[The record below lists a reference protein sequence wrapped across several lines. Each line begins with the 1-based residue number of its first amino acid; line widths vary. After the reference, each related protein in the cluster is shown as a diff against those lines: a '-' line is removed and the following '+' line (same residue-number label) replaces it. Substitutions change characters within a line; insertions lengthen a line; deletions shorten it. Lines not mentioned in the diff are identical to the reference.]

1 MTVHDHQRGAGR
13 NSGRESPHAPRSS
26 LSPLSPGLDP
36 ARTAL
41 VLVDLMDRIV
51 ALPLAPHSG
60 PDVLTAACGLATSF
74 REAGATVVAVRAQR
88 TGPAEQPPGSGLV
101 EGVARDGDLLV
112 VKRTVGAFH
121 DTGLHDRLQERGID
135 TLVMAGIATNMG
147 VESTA
152 RAAADHGYR
161 LVFAEDA
168 MSGLTAA
175 EHRATVSLDF
185 PRFGTVVSA
194 AEVEFAGPG

>member
-1 MTVHDHQRGAGR
+1 MTEHDHKAGGR
-13 NSGRESPHAPRSS
+13 NTGRESP

-41 VLVDLMDRIV
+41 ILVDLMERIV

-60 PDVLTAACGLATSF
+60 PDVLEAASRLAATF
-74 REAGATVVAVRAQR
+74 RAAGAAVVGVRVHR
-88 TGPAEQPPGSGLV
+88 PGPVEQPPGSGLV
-101 EGVARDGDLLV
+101 EEIAKACDLIV
-112 VKRTVGAFH
+112 VKHTIGAFH
-121 DTGLHDRLQERGID
+121 DTGLHDRLQERGIG
-135 TLVMAGIATNMG
+135 TLVLAGIATNMG

-152 RAAADHGYR
+152 RAAADLGYR

-175 EHRATVSLDF
+175 EHHSAVSLDF
-185 PRFGTVVSA
+185 PRFGTVVPA
-194 AEVEFAGPG
+194 AQVEFTDGH